1 MKYSILIIT
10 ALLLSGCN
18 QTKDDLVASKCRL
31 HLPIVKAE
39 CQAVGVYGT
48 QGGRM
53 KGLPVTNDI

>member
-1 MKYSILIIT
+1 MKYLLIIAT
-10 ALLLSGCN
+10 LLLSGCN
-18 QTKDDLVASKCRL
+18 QTKEDITASKCRL
-31 HLPIVKAE
+31 HLPINKAE